1 MPQPLPRA
9 GDAPRRP
16 TGTGVCPALPA
27 RGARGCSR
35 EASCRR
41 PAEPWLAAASGTF
54 HLPSSCQV
62 LTGLPLRGSAK
73 WASHSDA
80 VPGGPSPEGSKVQT
94 SPTGRACGERA
105 CAAARRERRD
115 HGRGASE
122 AAVFPQVEGAT
133 HGRARR
139 PGAEGAVPGAPVP
152 PQTAIPPV
160 TTAETPRPGEKV
172 PPPDEPPPHPATA
185 GRLLPGSRAAG
196 AGGAGPESASRAA
209 ARPVSPSL
217 QPDPRVAHVRVVAG
231 AVLAAGQLWG
241 EASHGQQRFTASP
254 PGRCP

>member
-1 MPQPLPRA
+1 MPPALRRLPRRETGRRPSPQPPHPRLRRPTGGGELGAAAMQGCGPGRPRAVGMGWGGAQHWGPPYRGPFEAETSAEGAVATQLVSPSPPPWVTMPQPLPRA
-9 GDAPRRP
+9 GDAPRLP

-105 CAAARRERRD
+105 CAAA
-115 HGRGASE
+115 
-122 AAVFPQVEGAT
+122 
-133 HGRARR
+133 
-139 PGAEGAVPGAPVP
+139 
-152 PQTAIPPV
+152 
-160 TTAETPRPGEKV
+160 
-172 PPPDEPPPHPATA
+172 
-185 GRLLPGSRAAG
+185 
-196 AGGAGPESASRAA
+196 
-209 ARPVSPSL
+209 
-217 QPDPRVAHVRVVAG
+217 
-231 AVLAAGQLWG
+231 
-241 EASHGQQRFTASP
+241 
-254 PGRCP
+254 

>member
-1 MPQPLPRA
+1 MPPALRRLPRRETGRRPSPQPPHPRLRRPTGGGELGAAAMQGCGPGRPRAVGMGWGWGAAPGATLSRPLRGGNKRRRGSCHPAREPVPPPWVTMPQPLPRA
-9 GDAPRRP
+9 GDAPRLP

-35 EASCRR
+35 EASCWR

-105 CAAARRERRD
+105 CAAA
-115 HGRGASE
+115 
-122 AAVFPQVEGAT
+122 
-133 HGRARR
+133 
-139 PGAEGAVPGAPVP
+139 
-152 PQTAIPPV
+152 
-160 TTAETPRPGEKV
+160 
-172 PPPDEPPPHPATA
+172 
-185 GRLLPGSRAAG
+185 
-196 AGGAGPESASRAA
+196 
-209 ARPVSPSL
+209 
-217 QPDPRVAHVRVVAG
+217 
-231 AVLAAGQLWG
+231 
-241 EASHGQQRFTASP
+241 
-254 PGRCP
+254 